1 MTDEFTPDS
10 SGKPWTSDDDKA
22 LIRFINVKV
31 THAQIAELMGRTK
44 ASVSNRVNTLT
55 TLKVED
61 TEKKRSNQKREDTKF
76 LIDVLRGI
84 HPVTGNAIPEHSPWK
99 GDEIVADIKKYLNE
113 QEIIK
118 RHRNQLPLESDE
130 YVKIENLEAMTFINE
145 KWKTLEF
152 DYKKARELNFLEGK
166 LLNNR
171 FPYTEE
177 EFCLLEHMYSKQR
190 NLNELERIFQ
200 RTYTSLINILKNR
213 GIEVEIE
220 EN

>member
-61 TEKKRSNQKREDTKF
+61 TEKRSNQKREDTKF

-118 RHRNQLPLESDE
+118 RHHNQLPLESDE
-130 YVKIENLEAMTFINE
+130 YVKIEDLEAVTFINE

-177 EFCLLEHMYSKQR
+177 EFRLLEHMYSKR
-190 NLNELERIFQ
+190 KNLNELERIFQ

>member
-1 MTDEFTPDS
+1 M
-10 SGKPWTSDDDKA
+10 
-22 LIRFINVKV
+22 
-31 THAQIAELMGRTK
+31 
-44 ASVSNRVNTLT
+44 
-55 TLKVED
+55 
-61 TEKKRSNQKREDTKF
+61 
-76 LIDVLRGI
+76 
-84 HPVTGNAIPEHSPWK
+84 
-99 GDEIVADIKKYLNE
+99 
-113 QEIIK
+113 
-118 RHRNQLPLESDE
+118 PLESDE
-130 YVKIENLEAMTFINE
+130 YVKIEDLEAVTFINE

-177 EFCLLEHMYSKQR
+177 EFRLLEHMYSKR
-190 NLNELERIFQ
+190 KNLNELERIFQ

>member
-22 LIRFINVKV
+22 LIRFINVKA

-118 RHRNQLPLESDE
+118 RHHNQLPLESDE
-130 YVKIENLEAMTFINE
+130 YVKIEDLEAVTFINE

-177 EFCLLEHMYSKQR
+177 EFRLLEHMYSKR
-190 NLNELERIFQ
+190 KNLNELERIFQ
-200 RTYTSLINILKNR
+200 RTYTSLINILKK
-213 GIEVEIE
+213 
-220 EN
+220 